1 MKTLIKWA
9 VKKFVSAERVKD
21 AIHAAN
27 AKLKAKEA
35 TARTAEIMG
44 YGEDASEVIAA
55 YLNAYANDGKMD
67 DAEAATVDAACDAVV
82 EKYLNDERLDKIVDA
97 LFD

>member
-1 MKTLIKWA
+1 MKTLVKWA
-9 VKKFVSAERVKD
+9 IKKFVSKERIKD

-27 AKLKAKEA
+27 AKLKEKET

-67 DAEAATVDAACDAVV
+67 DAEAAAVDAACDAVV
-82 EKYLNDERLDKIVDA
+82 DKYLDDDRLDRIVDA